1 MCQPLTGRKDFWAFL
16 RIALTY
22 PRSGEYVSHYHHN
35 ERDTMNIQEMRKTVI
50 AINDARLEGRVTR
63 QIHADTIAM
72 IDRELKAAGL
82 TWEVFA

>member
-1 MCQPLTGRKDFWAFL
+1 
-16 RIALTY
+16 
-22 PRSGEYVSHYHHN
+22 
-35 ERDTMNIQEMRKTVI
+35 MNIQEMRKTVI

-82 TWEVFA
+82 TWAVFA